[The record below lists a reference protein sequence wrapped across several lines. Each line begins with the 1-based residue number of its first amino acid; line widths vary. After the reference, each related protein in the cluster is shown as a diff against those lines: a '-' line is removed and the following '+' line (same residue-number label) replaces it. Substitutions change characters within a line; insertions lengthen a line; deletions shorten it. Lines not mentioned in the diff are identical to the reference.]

1 MTNLG
6 LLIIIG
12 ALTACGV
19 YLMLE
24 RNLTRMVLG
33 LLLVGNAVNLLILTV
48 GGPSGNPP
56 IIGRESA
63 GRTSMA
69 DPLAQGM
76 ILTAIVITMGVAAFT
91 LALIYRMFT
100 LEADD
105 VVDDDAEDARVAQEP
120 LEPVTDGREEH
131 HEAPESGDE
140 DSPSE
145 LDALPAGEKL

>member
-33 LLLVGNAVNLLILTV
+33 LLLLGNAVNLLILTV

-56 IIGRESA
+56 IIGRQSA
-63 GRTSMA
+63 GRTTVA

-120 LEPVTDGREEH
+120 PEPVTDDRDEHRET
-131 HEAPESGDE
+131 SGPTDE
-140 DSPSE
+140 DSPAE
-145 LDALPAGEKL
+145 LDALPVGEKS

>member
-56 IIGRESA
+56 IIGRQSD
-63 GRTSMA
+63 GRTTVA

-76 ILTAIVITMGVAAFT
+76 ILTAIVITMGVAAFA

-105 VVDDDAEDARVAQEP
+105 VVDDDAEDVRVAQEP
-120 LEPVTDGREEH
+120 PEPVTDDEEK
-131 HEAPESGDE
+131 ETSGPIDE
-140 DSPSE
+140 DSPAE
-145 LDALPAGEKL
+145 LDALPVGEKS